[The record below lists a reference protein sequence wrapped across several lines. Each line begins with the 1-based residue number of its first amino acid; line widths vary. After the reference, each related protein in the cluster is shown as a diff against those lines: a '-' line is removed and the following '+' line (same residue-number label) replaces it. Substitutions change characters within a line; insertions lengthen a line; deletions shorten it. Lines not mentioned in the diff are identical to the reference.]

1 MYDVRVNWLPEDGGL
16 PCTGLYGLID
26 DESVLHEAAKTVDE
40 PHLWFMARDG
50 RIFGIPS
57 KTVQSILAVKKE

>member
-1 MYDVRVNWLPEDGGL
+1 MCDVRVNWLAEGEL
-16 PCTGLYGLID
+16 PHTGIFGLIS
-26 DESVLHEAAKTVDE
+26 DERVLSEAKRQVDE

-57 KTVQSILAVKKE
+57 KDVQTIMAVPSG